1 MATTMQVVMITM
13 ELPAWV
19 KQEISANKCLVL
31 FPPSSL
37 YSKNNSIKEHSQIKL
52 NSNRTRQL
60 QIQIIFRI

>member
-1 MATTMQVVMITM
+1 M

-31 FPPSSL
+31 SPPPPPPSSL

>member
-1 MATTMQVVMITM
+1 M